1 AKTAFEDARG
11 VYNKKKDTAGGSKK
25 FKEILDR
32 YSGTDFMKSKVPPN
46 NRTRIEILQ
55 DLFGPPEG
63 KQKGLKPA
71 VRDLFGSA
79 EVKDLGRG
87 RYEVTYSGFKDDK
100 DVALFTVAEGQV
112 QMARQN
118 GNLALQGTGFV
129 QWNVPLKG
137 VVSIEVSFRAM
148 GDGGFGL
155 LL

>member
-1 AKTAFEDARG
+1 
-11 VYNKKKDTAGGSKK
+11 AGGARKSKACP
-25 FKEILDR
+25 
-32 YSGTDFMKSKVPPN
+32 SPSAGTDSMRAKAAPS
-46 NRTRIEILQ
+46 NRTRIEVAQ
-55 DLFGPPEG
+55 DRFGASDG
-63 KQKGLKPA
+63 KPKGLKPSM
-71 VRDLFGSA
+71 RDLFAGA